1 MGRRAPWQD
10 IPDSAVVPDGVYHL
24 AVEEIEESQSS
35 EQTGGKLMYELE
47 VRVIEPKAFV
57 NLPLYNNFV
66 IGSDD
71 DPNADDPETWKASV
85 GAKNLKRFFSAVQVE
100 FVDDLAPMCVTAKDQ
115 EFLGLVTKSQETQGQ
130 YKGRERNNFNG
141 WFKLGERAVGLLPTD
156 QQPAGRRRGR
166 PAAPLVEASVAVPA
180 APAAPRQPARVA
192 SPAPSAAV
200 SRKPAAA
207 PATVPC
213 ALCGVAIPREAFLA
227 HADTC
232 QGPQA

>member
-1 MGRRAPWQD
+1 MGRKAPWQD

-35 EQTGGKLMYELE
+35 ERTGGKLMYELT
-47 VRVIEPKAFV
+47 VRIVEPRAFV

-66 IGSDD
+66 VGSDD

-85 GAKNLKRFFSAVQVE
+85 GAKNLKRFFAATQVE
-100 FVDDLAPMCVTAKDQ
+100 FMDDMAPMCEASRDQ
-115 EFLGLVTKSQETQGQ
+115 EFLALVTRTTQEKGDF
-130 YKGRERNNFNG
+130 KGREQNNFNG
-141 WFKLGERAVGLLPTD
+141 GFKRGEREGGVRPPD
-156 QQPAGRRRGR
+156 QVPGQRRRRGAAA
-166 PAAPLVEASVAVPA
+166 AAPIVSAPPVPA
-180 APAAPRQPARVA
+180 LSPAPRRPVAPAPGPAAPRR
-192 SPAPSAAV
+192 
-200 SRKPAAA
+200 PAAA

-232 QGPQA
+232 QGPQV